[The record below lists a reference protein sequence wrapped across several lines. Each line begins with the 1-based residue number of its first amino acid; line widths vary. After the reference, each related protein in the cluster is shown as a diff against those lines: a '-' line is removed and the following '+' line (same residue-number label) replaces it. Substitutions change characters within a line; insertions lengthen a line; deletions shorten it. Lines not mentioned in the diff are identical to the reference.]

1 MTKTILTILA
11 GAVIAG
17 LVLLLVL
24 VRAQVVLLREPS
36 QRLAAVAGQHQLG
49 MLTARVAVPI
59 DKPVEMGLPV
69 WTNVLPT
76 MPALPPPV
84 DTQPPKVPA
93 AALR

>member
-1 MTKTILTILA
+1 MKRALIVLA
-11 GAVIAG
+11 AVVIVAVRLLQ
-17 LVLLLVL
+17 LV
-24 VRAQVVLLREPS
+24 REPS
-36 QRLAAVAGQHQLG
+36 EPLAAVVGPRHQVSTG
-49 MLTARVAVPI
+49 TATLTSRVDVPT

-84 DTQPPKVPA
+84 DTQPPAVPA